1 MKILITGCRGQLGT
15 ELAKQIK
22 DMASPLG
29 GIPKEYK
36 DAEVVGVDIDTLDL
50 SCREKTVEFI
60 KDGGFD
66 LVINCAAMTN
76 VDGCETDYDTAYKA
90 NALAPMYIAE
100 ACESI
105 GAKLIHVSTDY
116 VFAGDGTRPYTE
128 GDVPAPKT
136 AYGSSKLAGE
146 KYVAQQCRKYFI
158 ARTAWLYSL
167 YGKNFVK
174 TIIGAARKNGTVKV
188 VNDQVGNPTNAADLA
203 YHLLKMGVTEE
214 YGIYHV
220 TNNGICSWYDFA
232 KEILRIKVPEA
243 ECLPCTSD
251 EYPSR
256 TPRPKYSALDHVM
269 LRATCG
275 DEMRD
280 WKEALHDNLKDLE
293 V

>member
-1 MKILITGCRGQLGT
+1 MKLLITGCRGQLGT
-15 ELAKQIK
+15 ELQKQIS
-22 DMASPLG
+22 DMRSPIGPL
-29 GIPKEYK
+29 PEEYRG
-36 DAEVVGVDIDTLDL
+36 AEVVGVDIDTLDL
-50 SCREKTVEFI
+50 SLREKVIPFIVE
-60 KDGGFD
+60 GGFD

-76 VDGCETDYDTAYKA
+76 VDGCETDYDSAYKA

-100 ACESI
+100 ACEAS

-116 VFAGDGTRPYTE
+116 VFPGDGTRPYTE
-128 GDVPAPKT
+128 GDLPSPKT

-146 KYVAQQCRKYFI
+146 KYAMGQCRRCFV

-174 TIIGAARKNGTVKV
+174 TIINAARKNGAVKV
-188 VNDQVGNPTNAADLA
+188 VSDQVGNPTNAADVA

-243 ECLPCTSD
+243 ECSPCTSD
-251 EYPSR
+251 EYQSR

-269 LRATCG
+269 LRLTCG

-280 WKEALHDNLKDLE
+280 WREALADCLKDLE